1 VEGAALLI
9 AAIGGLV
16 TAVATGITALMK
28 ARKTGQDLTE
38 VKAQVTPTNGESLAG
53 LVEEAIEHLRSTSR
67 RVDMH
72 DTIITRLAE
81 TLDRLKGGSGD

>member
-9 AAIGGLV
+9 AAIGGLI
-16 TAVATGITALMK
+16 TAVATGITALVK
-28 ARKTGQDLTE
+28 ARQTDNNLTE
-38 VKAQVTPTNGESLAG
+38 VKAQVTPSNGESLAG

-72 DTIITRLAE
+72 DTLITRMAE
-81 TLDRLKGGSGD
+81 TLDRLKGDSGD